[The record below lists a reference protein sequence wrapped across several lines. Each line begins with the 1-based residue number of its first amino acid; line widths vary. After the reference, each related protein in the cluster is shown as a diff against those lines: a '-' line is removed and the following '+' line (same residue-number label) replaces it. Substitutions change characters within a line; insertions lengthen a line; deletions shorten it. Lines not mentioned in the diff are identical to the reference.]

1 MDGYSAGDS
10 YLPSRINVHRKF
22 TSRHKGMDW
31 RSKQYYFLQHSTVS
45 ESLADQLKLIH
56 LILGRPL
63 WSNFG
68 KSHGA
73 GKNPLPRYLLNEYRQ
88 ASYKRMTPYPD
99 LGVLKALSVTNS
111 RKARV
116 YDIEVAD
123 NHNFVLA
130 NGLLVHNCANKA
142 FLLTSLLRRELASD
156 KAYCVLGNLY
166 NGKPGGH
173 AWCQAKLGGID
184 YILEATRQDVPM
196 VPVALAERYEAVH
209 LFNDEQIFAIEG
221 KTLMLPMTKCYST
234 WLKDYLNWTYI
245 KSQKE

>member
-1 MDGYSAGDS
+1 MISIDDQPISATFFGEGRWLTDFVT
-10 YLPSRINVHRKF
+10 P
-22 TSRHKGMDW
+22 
-31 RSKQYYFLQHSTVS
+31 
-45 ESLADQLKLIH
+45 ESLDIIELHDRLTKGTSNMEDNLVRCWNWVASIKYVDFVKGKISIEGHTSYQED
-56 LILGRPL
+56 L
-63 WSNFG
+63 WN
-68 KSHGA
+68 
-73 GKNPLPRYLLNEYRQ
+73 LP
-88 ASYKRMTPYPD
+88 A
-99 LGVLKALSVTNS
+99 VT
-111 RKARV
+111 ARV
-116 YDIEVAD
+116 GVA
-123 NHNFVLA
+123 
-130 NGLLVHNCANKA
+130 NCANKA

-209 LFNDEQIFAIEG
+209 LFNDEQVFAIEG

>member
-1 MDGYSAGDS
+1 MISIDDQPISATFFGEGRWLTDFVT
-10 YLPSRINVHRKF
+10 P
-22 TSRHKGMDW
+22 
-31 RSKQYYFLQHSTVS
+31 
-45 ESLADQLKLIH
+45 ESLDIIELHDRLTKGTSNMEDNLVRCWNWVASIKYVDFVKGKISIEGHTSYQED
-56 LILGRPL
+56 L
-63 WSNFG
+63 WN
-68 KSHGA
+68 
-73 GKNPLPRYLLNEYRQ
+73 LP
-88 ASYKRMTPYPD
+88 A
-99 LGVLKALSVTNS
+99 VT
-111 RKARV
+111 ARV
-116 YDIEVAD
+116 GVA
-123 NHNFVLA
+123 
-130 NGLLVHNCANKA
+130 NCANKA

-173 AWCQAKLGGID
+173 AWCQSKIGGID
-184 YILEATRQDVPM
+184 YILESTRQDVPM